1 MTVTRRKIIGA
12 SLFFTLFGAMA
23 ILPPLILL
31 FRFDGLVFGVPVET
45 VYLFALWIGLVV
57 GAALFGVILPRDEP
71 MPPQD
76 KTRP

>member
-31 FRFDGLVFGVPVET
+31 FRFDGLIFGVPVET
-45 VYLFALWIGLVV
+45 VYLFALWIGLVI
-57 GAALFGVILPRDEP
+57 GAALFGRILPRDEP
-71 MPPQD
+71 MPPRD
-76 KTRP
+76 KSRP